1 MRAQEQPA
9 AAEVS
14 EGRPLHD
21 PAPQVHARAAQVREG
36 AVGDMALL
44 RHDSGKHGAH
54 LPTGS
59 GLAVPYARGRV
70 SRLVRA
76 RARARARVR
85 VRVRGYC

>member
-1 MRAQEQPA
+1 M
-9 AAEVS
+9 
-14 EGRPLHD
+14 GFT
-21 PAPQVHARAAQVREG
+21 QVREG
-36 AVGDMALL
+36 AVGDVALL
-44 RHDSGKHGAH
+44 RDNGGKHGAH

-59 GLAVPYARGRV
+59 GLTVPYARGRV